1 MNQSMKSPLVTNM
14 SDDVHVMNTSN
25 DATRMEARRTGV
37 TMYALGNIFK
47 GEPLPTDVDLDTL
60 TQACFRRVDS
70 TIVNGPPITDPTGYI
85 HVMSVYH
92 EVGQEST
99 AIPRIRQIVYP
110 DNVNDPTPYTRVGY
124 ASTTTDTIEWSP
136 WNTLGGNMIRRLL
149 TQNIVSTNSDV
160 KKQYALPNSMY
171 ESFGNWTLQLPSP
184 STFSLGTRIGLEQWN
199 GHGSVIYKTGSDTYE
214 QLTAP
219 DIDINGNYI
228 GGMIYLFEIVDA
240 EGSTTA
246 NPIYEWKMDTLQNY
260 DGVISALQ
268 LQLAE
273 HRLADQTNVAS
284 VIRSSQSN
292 SYVVPQ
298 TGYIYAKDANGNYLG
313 TALRVNGTNNGAK
326 IRAVNAGDIITF
338 NGSVAS
344 SVTVTFTPDEHAMYL
359 RDDELN
365 SSWHDKSAL
374 DSQGG
379 RWSTSVHLKGMEDTP
394 ASTKAVVDL
403 EIYVDQRDNFI
414 IDLVS
419 DHTGSATKQ
428 TWTANRSD
436 FAHPQYVQW
445 SKVVNTYNVA
455 KNGPSKPSDANIR
468 TTYYGEV
475 ASAKAVYDLY
485 NSYTLPNFNAVNARL
500 TDHTGSSTSTTWT
513 VNTNDAAHRQYIPWS
528 QVVNTYST
536 SYTATSTG
544 LPAEGVNNTN
554 GKIASAKAVY
564 DLYVYANGHISQS
577 AYGSNDVHKQYML
590 KRELIQSYHSYVTLT
605 SSNISSYYG
614 EVFYYTDTNGEHAV
628 QLSTSNGSNYV
639 GMTGIINRAP
649 SINALNKLASK
660 LQSKGLLYG
669 AARNNGNNAVDLD
682 TLITTGIYDVQS
694 CTNGPTQD
702 GGGVAQRSTVI
713 VITESTISGSA
724 TAAGGQNET
733 VLVQILISKDSYNN
747 MWYRTRYGSTTWYPW
762 TRFAKTKRTFPVTSA
777 GTITAATI
785 QAYLQYC
792 EPTIECKHTTGTVT
806 VNLPAPSSVMDGCR
820 VNVEVHDAGTANIVW
835 GTYSYA
841 ATLTNG
847 NPTYIPLESDG
858 SSWYMICV
866 G

>member
-14 SDDVHVMNTSN
+14 SDDVHVMNADNLTKQK
-25 DATRMEARRTGV
+25 TGV
-37 TMYALGNIFK
+37 TMYAMGNLFK
-47 GEPLPTDVDLDTL
+47 GEPLASNTDLNSITE
-60 TQACFRRVDS
+60 ACFRRVDS
-70 TIVNGPPITDPTGYI
+70 TIVNGPPISDPTGYI

-92 EVGQEST
+92 AVNQESS

-124 ASTTTDTIEWSP
+124 SATAGGTITWSP
-136 WNTLGGNMIRRLL
+136 WNTLGGNMIRKIIDR
-149 TQNIVSTNSDV
+149 NIVSSNSDANY
-160 KKQYALPNSMY
+160 KYALPNTMY
-171 ESFGNWTLQLPSP
+171 ESFGDYQLELPNPSQY
-184 STFSLGTRIGLEQWN
+184 SLGTKIGLEQW
-199 GHGSVIYKTGSDTYE
+199 GGRGKVLFKSGADTYE
-214 QLTAP
+214 QQTAP

-284 VIRSSQSN
+284 VIRSDG

-298 TGYIYAKDANGNYLG
+298 AGYIYAKDANGNYLSG
-313 TALRVNGTNNGAK
+313 ALRVNSVNNGAK
-326 IRAVNAGDIITF
+326 IRAVNAGDVVTF
-338 NGSVAS
+338 AGPVAS

-365 SSWHDKSAL
+365 ASWHDKSAL

-436 FAHPQYVQW
+436 FTHPQYVQW

-513 VNTNDAAHRQYIPWS
+513 ANTHDATHRQYIPWS

-536 SYTATSTG
+536 SYGAATTT
-544 LPAEGVNNTN
+544 LPASGSNAN

-564 DLYVYANGHISQS
+564 DLYAYANGHISQS
-577 AYGSNDVHKQYML
+577 AYASNDVHAQYVL
-590 KRELIQSYHSYVTLT
+590 KRELVTNFHTTQDPT
-605 SSNISSYYG
+605 SGNTP
-614 EVFYYTDTNGEHAV
+614 VK
-628 QLSTSNGSNYV
+628 
-639 GMTGIINRAP
+639 AP
-649 SINALNKLASK
+649 SVGALYKLASA
-660 LQSKGLLYG
+660 LQAKGLLYG
-669 AARNNGNNAVDLD
+669 AVRNGKTDLND
-682 TLITTGIYDVQS
+682 DAFKVTGIYDILGVAAH
-694 CTNGPTQD
+694 GPTEDRVATTD
-702 GGGVAQRSTVI
+702 GRQAARATLI
-713 VITESTISGSA
+713 VIAESSATESTRAVGS
-724 TAAGGQNET
+724 TQST
-733 VLVQILISKDSYNN
+733 TYVLQILVSKSGFNN
-747 MWYRTRYGSTTWYPW
+747 IWYRTLVNGTWMTEW
-762 TRFAKTKRTFPVTSA
+762 TRFAKTKRTFLTSA
-777 GTITAATI
+777 SVSAATI
-785 QAYLQYC
+785 QGYLKYC
-792 EPTIECKHTTGTVT
+792 EPTFKCNNTSAITIT
-806 VNLPAPSSVMDGCR
+806 LPEPSVVMDGCR
-820 VNVEVHDAGTANIVW
+820 INVEVHNSGTVTIKW
-835 GTYSYA
+835 GSYSYA

-847 NPTYIPLESDG
+847 NVTYIPLESDG

>member
-47 GEPLPTDVDLDTL
+47 GEPLPTGVDLDTL

-99 AIPRIRQIVYP
+99 AIPHIRQIVYP

-124 ASTTTDTIEWSP
+124 AESATGTIEWSP

-199 GHGSVIYKTGSDTYE
+199 GHGSVIYKTGNDTYE

-219 DIDINGNYI
+219 DIDKNGNYI
-228 GGMIYLFEIVDA
+228 GGMIYLFEVVDGA
-240 EGSTTA
+240 SSTA
-246 NPIYEWKMDTLQNY
+246 QHPVYEWKMDTLQNY
-260 DGVISALQ
+260 DECIAALEAQ
-268 LQLAE
+268 IAE
-273 HRLADQTNVAS
+273 HRLADQTNVAA
-284 VIRSSQSN
+284 VISSEGR
-292 SYVVPQ
+292 YVVPQ
-298 TGYIYAKDANGNYLG
+298 TGYISASAKNKISINGSSLSE
-313 TALRVNGTNNGAK
+313 TT
-326 IRAVNAGDIITF
+326 IRAVRAGDVITF
-338 NGSVAS
+338 NGGGTGVAVVFS
-344 SVTVTFTPDEHAMYL
+344 PDEHAMYL

-365 SSWHDKSAL
+365 SSWHDKIVNASIGLTAAGKWS
-374 DSQGG
+374 DSI
-379 RWSTSVHLKGMEDTP
+379 HLKNSDETP
-394 ASTKAVVDL
+394 ASVKAVLDL
-403 EIYVDQRDNFI
+403 QIYVDQRDDAVLGI
-414 IDLVS
+414 IEH
-419 DHTGSATKQ
+419 HTGFRTADSRSANTY
-428 TWTANRSD
+428 D
-436 FAHPQYVQW
+436 FAHRQYMQW
-445 SKVVNTYNVA
+445 SRVVNSYNSQWVMLDANGRVIETRPSSGSYSTVQITKSDSALKGYGTYN
-455 KNGPSKPSDANIR
+455 G
-468 TTYYGEV
+468 YV
-475 ASAKAVYDLY
+475 ASAYSVYMLYSEYAVPNIDKLKLWLATHTCDTFDQS
-485 NSYTLPNFNAVNARL
+485 SYT
-500 TDHTGSSTSTTWT
+500 S
-513 VNTNDAAHRQYIPWS
+513 NTNDAAHRQYIPWS

-536 SYTATSTG
+536 SYAATSTG
-544 LPAEGVNNTN
+544 LPAAGVNNTN

-564 DLYVYANGHISQS
+564 DLYVYANNHISQS
-577 AYGSNDVHKQYML
+577 AYASNDVHAQYVL
-590 KRELIQSYHSYVTLT
+590 KRELVTSYHTTQDPT
-605 SSNISSYYG
+605 SGN
-614 EVFYYTDTNGEHAV
+614 TPTK
-628 QLSTSNGSNYV
+628 
-639 GMTGIINRAP
+639 AP
-649 SINALNKLASK
+649 SVGALYKLASA
-660 LQSKGLLYG
+660 LQAKGLLYG
-669 AARNNGNNAVDLD
+669 AARNNGTNAVDLN
-682 TLITTGIYDVQS
+682 TLVTTGIYDVQS

-724 TAAGGQNET
+724 TAAGGQNDT

-747 MWYRTRYGSTTWYPW
+747 MWYRTRYGSTTWYDW
-762 TRFAKTKRTFPVTSA
+762 TRFAKTKRTFSTASNV
-777 GTITAATI
+777 TAATI
-785 QAYLQYC
+785 QGYLKYC
-792 EPTIECKHTTGTVT
+792 EPTIKCTNASGTISVT
-806 VNLPAPSSVMDGCR
+806 LPAPTSVMDGCR
-820 VNVEVHDAGTANIVW
+820 VNVEVHGAGTVNIVW
-835 GTYSYA
+835 DSYSYA

-847 NPTYIPLESDG
+847 NVTYIPLESDG

>member
-14 SDDVHVMNTSN
+14 SDDVHVMNADNLTKQK
-25 DATRMEARRTGV
+25 TGV
-37 TMYALGNIFK
+37 TMYALGNLFK
-47 GEPLPTDVDLDTL
+47 GEPLASNTNLNSITE
-60 TQACFRRVDS
+60 ACFRRVDS
-70 TIVNGPPITDPTGYI
+70 TIVNGPPILDPTGYI

-92 EVGQEST
+92 EVNQESS

-124 ASTTTDTIEWSP
+124 SATAGGTITWSP

-149 TQNIVSTNSDV
+149 LHDITSDTPV
-160 KKQYALPNSMY
+160 VANRGYALPNSMY
-171 ESFGNWTLQLPSP
+171 ESFGDFNLELPDP
-184 STFSLGTRIGLEQWN
+184 SQYSLGTKIGLEQWR
-199 GHGSVIYKTGSDTYE
+199 GHGRVLFKSGANTYE
-214 QLTAP
+214 QQTAP

-284 VIRSSQSN
+284 VIRSDG
-292 SYVVPQ
+292 SYIVPQ
-298 TGYIYAKDANGNYLG
+298 AGYIYAKDANGNYLG
-313 TALRVNGTNNGAK
+313 SALNVNSVNNGAK
-326 IRAVNAGDIITF
+326 IRAVNAGDVITF
-338 NGSVAS
+338 AGTVTSR
-344 SVTVTFTPDEHAMYL
+344 VTVTFTPDEHAMYL

-379 RWSTSVHLKGMEDTP
+379 RWSSSVHLKGMEDTP

-455 KNGPSKPSDANIR
+455 KNGPSTPSDANIR

-513 VNTNDAAHRQYIPWS
+513 ANTHDAVHRQYIPWS

-536 SYTATSTG
+536 SYSAATTT
-544 LPAEGVNNTN
+544 LPASGSNAN

-577 AYGSNDVHKQYML
+577 AYGSNDVHAQYVL
-590 KRELIQSYHSYVTLT
+590 KRELVTNYHTTQDPT
-605 SSNISSYYG
+605 SGN
-614 EVFYYTDTNGEHAV
+614 TPTK
-628 QLSTSNGSNYV
+628 
-639 GMTGIINRAP
+639 AP
-649 SINALNKLASK
+649 SVGALYKLASA
-660 LQSKGLLYG
+660 LQAKGLLYG
-669 AARNNGNNAVDLD
+669 AARNNGNNAVDLN
-682 TLITTGIYDVQS
+682 TLVTTGIYDVQS
-694 CTNGPTQD
+694 CTNGPIQD

-724 TAAGGQNET
+724 TAAGGQNDT

-747 MWYRTRYGSTTWYPW
+747 MWYRTRYGSTTWYEW
-762 TRFAKTKRTFPVTSA
+762 TRFAKTKRTFPTASSV
-777 GTITAATI
+777 TAATI
-785 QAYLQYC
+785 QGYLKYC
-792 EPTIECKHTTGTVT
+792 EPTIKCTNASGTITVT
-806 VNLPAPSSVMDGCR
+806 LPAPTSVMDGCR
-820 VNVEVHDAGTANIVW
+820 VNVEVHGAGTVNIVW
-835 GTYSYA
+835 GSYSYA

-847 NPTYIPLESDG
+847 NVTYIPLESDG

>member
-14 SDDVHVMNTSN
+14 SDDVHVMNVDNLTKQK
-25 DATRMEARRTGV
+25 TGV
-37 TMYALGNIFK
+37 TMYAMSNLFK
-47 GEPLPTDVDLDTL
+47 GEPLASNTNLNSITE
-60 TQACFRRVDS
+60 ACFRRVDS
-70 TIVNGPPITDPTGYI
+70 TIVNGPPISDPTGYI

-92 EVGQEST
+92 AVNRESS

-124 ASTTTDTIEWSP
+124 SATAGGTITWSP

-149 TQNIVSTNSDV
+149 LHDITSDTPV
-160 KKQYALPNSMY
+160 VANRGYALPNSMY
-171 ESFGNWTLQLPSP
+171 ESFGDFSLELPDP
-184 STFSLGTRIGLEQWN
+184 RQYSLGTKIGLEQWG
-199 GHGSVIYKTGSDTYE
+199 GHGKVLFKSGADTYE
-214 QLTAP
+214 QQTAP

-284 VIRSSQSN
+284 VIRSSG
-292 SYVVPQ
+292 SYVIPQ
-298 TGYIYAKDANGNYLG
+298 AGYIYAKDANGNYLG

-326 IRAVNAGDIITF
+326 IRAVNAGDVITF
-338 NGSVAS
+338 NGNVTVS
-344 SVTVTFTPDEHAMYL
+344 SVTFTPDEHAMYL

-379 RWSTSVHLKGMEDTP
+379 RWSTSVHLKGMADTP

-419 DHTGSATKQ
+419 DHTGSTTKQ

-455 KNGPSKPSDANIR
+455 KNGPTTPSDANIR
-468 TTYYGEV
+468 NTYYGEV

-485 NSYTLPNFNAVNARL
+485 NSYTLPNFNAVNERL
-500 TDHTGSSTSTTWT
+500 TNHTGSSTATTYT
-513 VNTNDAAHRQYIPWS
+513 ANTNDFAHRQYVQWS
-528 QVVNTYST
+528 RVVDTYT
-536 SYTATSTG
+536 TNYTNDAKPSA
-544 LPAEGVNNTN
+544 LAAN
-554 GKIASAKAVY
+554 GTYMSHVASAKAVY
-564 DLYVYANGHISQS
+564 DLYVYANNHISQS
-577 AYGSNDVHKQYML
+577 AYASTDVHAQYVL
-590 KRELIQSYHSYVTLT
+590 KRELVTDFHTTQDPT
-605 SSNISSYYG
+605 SGNSPIK
-614 EVFYYTDTNGEHAV
+614 
-628 QLSTSNGSNYV
+628 
-639 GMTGIINRAP
+639 AP
-649 SINALNKLASK
+649 SVGALHKLASA
-660 LQSKGLLYG
+660 LQAKGLLYG
-669 AARNNGNNAVDLD
+669 AARNNGNNAVDLN

-702 GGGVAQRSTVI
+702 GGGAAQRATVV
-713 VITESTISGSA
+713 VITESTIAGTA
-724 TAAGGQNET
+724 TAAGGQNQT
-733 VLVQILISKDSYNN
+733 VLVQILVSKDSYNN
-747 MWYRTRYGSTTWYPW
+747 MWYRTRYGQDTWYPW
-762 TRFAKTKRTFPVTSA
+762 TRFAKTKRTFS
-777 GTITAATI
+777 TAANVAATTI
-785 QAYLQYC
+785 QAYLKYC
-792 EPTIECKHTTGTVT
+792 EPTIKCTNTSGTITVT
-806 VNLPAPSSVMDGCR
+806 LPAPTSVMDGCR
-820 VNVEVHDAGTANIVW
+820 VNVEVHGAGTVNIVW
-835 GTYSYA
+835 GSYSYA

-847 NPTYIPLESDG
+847 NVTYIPLESDG

>member
-25 DATRMEARRTGV
+25 DATRMEARKTGV

-47 GEPLPTDVDLDTL
+47 GEPLPTGIDLDTL

-171 ESFGNWTLQLPSP
+171 ESFGDWTLQLPNP
-184 STFSLGTRIGLEQWN
+184 RNFSLGTRIGLEQWA
-199 GHGSVIYKTGSDTYE
+199 GHGSVIYKVGSDTYE
-214 QLTAP
+214 QQTAP
-219 DIDINGNYI
+219 DIDINGSYI

-298 TGYIYAKDANGNYLG
+298 AGYIYAKDANGNYLG

-326 IRAVNAGDIITF
+326 IRAVNAGDVITF

-455 KNGPSKPSDANIR
+455 KSGPSKPSDANIR

-513 VNTNDAAHRQYIPWS
+513 ENTHDAAHRQYIPWS

-536 SYTATSTG
+536 SYGAATTT
-544 LPAEGVNNTN
+544 LPSSGSNAN

-564 DLYVYANGHISQS
+564 DLYVYANNHISQS
-577 AYGSNDVHKQYML
+577 AYASNDVHAQYVL
-590 KRELIQSYHSYVTLT
+590 KRELVANYHTTQDPT
-605 SSNISSYYG
+605 SGN
-614 EVFYYTDTNGEHAV
+614 TPTK
-628 QLSTSNGSNYV
+628 
-639 GMTGIINRAP
+639 AP
-649 SINALNKLASK
+649 SVGALYKLASA
-660 LQSKGLLYG
+660 LQAKGLLYG
-669 AARNNGNNAVDLD
+669 AARNNGNNAVDLN
-682 TLITTGIYDVQS
+682 TLVTTGIYDVQS

-724 TAAGGQNET
+724 TAAGGQNDT

-747 MWYRTRYGSTTWYPW
+747 MWYRTRYGSTTWYDW
-762 TRFAKTKRTFPVTSA
+762 TRFAKTKRTFSTASNV
-777 GTITAATI
+777 TAATI
-785 QAYLQYC
+785 QGYLKYC
-792 EPTIECKHTTGTVT
+792 EPTIKCTNASGTISVT
-806 VNLPAPSSVMDGCR
+806 LPAPTSVMDGCR
-820 VNVEVHDAGTANIVW
+820 VNVEVHGAGTVNIVW
-835 GTYSYA
+835 GSYSYA

-847 NPTYIPLESDG
+847 NVTYIPLESDG

>member
-14 SDDVHVMNTSN
+14 SDDVHVMNADNLTKQK
-25 DATRMEARRTGV
+25 TGV
-37 TMYALGNIFK
+37 TMYALGNLFK
-47 GEPLPTDVDLDTL
+47 GEPLASNTDLNSITE
-60 TQACFRRVDS
+60 ACFRRVDS
-70 TIVNGPPITDPTGYI
+70 TIVNGPPISDPTGYI

-92 EVGQEST
+92 EVNQESS

-124 ASTTTDTIEWSP
+124 SATAGGTITWSP

-149 TQNIVSTNSDV
+149 LHDITSDTPV
-160 KKQYALPNSMY
+160 VANRGYALPNSMY
-171 ESFGNWTLQLPSP
+171 ESFGDFNLELPDP
-184 STFSLGTRIGLEQWN
+184 SQYSLGTKIGLEQWR
-199 GHGSVIYKTGSDTYE
+199 GHGKVLFKSGADTYE
-214 QLTAP
+214 QQTAP

-284 VIRSSQSN
+284 VIRSN
-292 SYVVPQ
+292 GSYVVPQ
-298 TGYIYAKDANGNYLG
+298 AGYIYAKDANGNYLSG
-313 TALRVNGTNNGAK
+313 ALRVNSVNNGAK
-326 IRAVNAGDIITF
+326 IRAVNAGDVVTF
-338 NGSVAS
+338 AGSVAS

-365 SSWHDKSAL
+365 ASWHDKSAL

-379 RWSTSVHLKGMEDTP
+379 RWSTSVHLKEMKDTP

-455 KNGPSKPSDANIR
+455 KSGPSTPSDANIR

-513 VNTNDAAHRQYIPWS
+513 ANTHDAAHRQYIPWS

-536 SYTATSTG
+536 SYGAATTT
-544 LPAEGVNNTN
+544 LPASGSNAN

-564 DLYVYANGHISQS
+564 DLYVYANNHISQS
-577 AYGSNDVHKQYML
+577 AYASNDVHAQYVL
-590 KRELIQSYHSYVTLT
+590 KRELVTSFHTTQDPT
-605 SSNISSYYG
+605 SGNSP
-614 EVFYYTDTNGEHAV
+614 VK
-628 QLSTSNGSNYV
+628 
-639 GMTGIINRAP
+639 AP
-649 SINALNKLASK
+649 SVGALYKLASA
-660 LQSKGLLYG
+660 LQAKGLLYG
-669 AARNNGNNAVDLD
+669 AARNNGENAVDLN

-724 TAAGGQNET
+724 TASGGQNET

-747 MWYRTRYGSTTWYPW
+747 MWYRTRYGSTTWYAW
-762 TRFAKTKRTFPVTSA
+762 TRFAKTKRTFPTAASVS
-777 GTITAATI
+777 AATI
-785 QAYLQYC
+785 QGYLKYC
-792 EPTIECKHTTGTVT
+792 EPTIKCTNASGTITVT
-806 VNLPAPSSVMDGCR
+806 LPAPTSVMDGCR
-820 VNVEVHDAGTANIVW
+820 VNVEVHGAGTVNIVW
-835 GTYSYA
+835 GSYSYA

-847 NPTYIPLESDG
+847 NVTYIPLESDG

>member
-14 SDDVHVMNTSN
+14 SDDVHVMNTDN
-25 DATRMEARRTGV
+25 LTKQKTGV
-37 TMYALGNIFK
+37 TMYAMGNLFK
-47 GEPLPTDVDLDTL
+47 GKPLASNTDLNSITE
-60 TQACFRRVDS
+60 ACFRRVDS
-70 TIVNGPPITDPTGYI
+70 TIVNGPPISDPTGYI

-92 EVGQEST
+92 AVNQESS

-124 ASTTTDTIEWSP
+124 SATAGGTITWSP
-136 WNTLGGNMIRRLL
+136 WNTLGGNMIRKIIDR
-149 TQNIVSTNSDV
+149 NIVSSNSDANY
-160 KKQYALPNSMY
+160 KYALPNTMY
-171 ESFGNWTLQLPSP
+171 ESFGDYQLELPNPSQ
-184 STFSLGTRIGLEQWN
+184 FSLGTKIGLEQWG
-199 GHGSVIYKTGSDTYE
+199 GHGKVLFKSGADTYE
-214 QLTAP
+214 QQTAP

-284 VIRSSQSN
+284 VIRSDG
-292 SYVVPQ
+292 SYVIPQ
-298 TGYIYAKDANGNYLG
+298 AGYIYAKDANGNYLSG
-313 TALRVNGTNNGAK
+313 ALRVNSVNNGAK
-326 IRAVNAGDIITF
+326 IRAVNAGDVVTF
-338 NGSVAS
+338 AGPVAS

-365 SSWHDKSAL
+365 ASWHDKSAL

-379 RWSTSVHLKGMEDTP
+379 RWSTSVHLKEMKDTP

-403 EIYVDQRDNFI
+403 EVYVDQRDNFI
-414 IDLVS
+414 IDLVA
-419 DHTGSATKQ
+419 DHTGSTTKLS
-428 TWTANRSD
+428 WTANRSD

-455 KNGPSKPSDANIR
+455 KSGPSTPSDANIR
-468 TTYYGEV
+468 NTYYGEV

-485 NSYTLPNFNAVNARL
+485 HEYTLPNFEEVKERL

-513 VNTNDAAHRQYIPWS
+513 ANTHDAAHRQYIPWS

-536 SYTATSTG
+536 SYGAATTT
-544 LPAEGVNNTN
+544 LPASGSNAN

-564 DLYVYANGHISQS
+564 DLYAYANGHISQN

-614 EVFYYTDTNGEHAV
+614 EVFYYTDTNGEHAI
-628 QLSTSNGSNYV
+628 QLTASNGSNYV

-649 SINALNKLASK
+649 SINALNKLASA
-660 LQSKGLLYG
+660 LQAKGLLYG

-682 TLITTGIYDVQS
+682 TLTTTGIYDVQS
-694 CTNGPTQD
+694 CTHGPIQD

-724 TAAGGQNET
+724 TAAGGQNDT

-747 MWYRTRYGSTTWYPW
+747 MWYRTRYGSTTWYAW
-762 TRFAKTKRTFPVTSA
+762 TRFAKTKRTFPTTASVS
-777 GTITAATI
+777 AATI
-785 QAYLQYC
+785 QGYLKYC
-792 EPTIECKHTTGTVT
+792 EPTIKCNNTSAITIT
-806 VNLPAPSSVMDGCR
+806 LPEPSVVMDGCR
-820 VNVEVHDAGTANIVW
+820 INVEVHNSGTVTIKW
-835 GTYSYA
+835 GDNTYA

-847 NPTYIPLESDG
+847 NATYIPLESDG
-858 SSWYMICV
+858 TSWYMICV